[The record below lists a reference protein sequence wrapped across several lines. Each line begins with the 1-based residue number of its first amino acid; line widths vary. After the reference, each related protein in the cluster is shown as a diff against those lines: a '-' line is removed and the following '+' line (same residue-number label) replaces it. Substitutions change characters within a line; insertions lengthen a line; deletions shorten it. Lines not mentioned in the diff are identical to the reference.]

1 MTRLYYSAG
10 RLRLK
15 LILWIAAC
23 AAFFGLVE
31 TAATQR
37 FLGLPSAQAGHL
49 SLLVAAGAALLF
61 VALSVFSWL
70 TLRPTARLLHELR
83 DTGATTQQRE
93 DPARFASLRFPLLLC
108 GTALGAGVVLIAIAG
123 VLSVRVIHASSEL
136 TAGLALSSMA
146 TLLLACAFLYVVS
159 RHLIRPITL
168 HFRHEDVPRGVRV
181 SIRSKVLLAVV
192 VTTLG
197 SSLPTAF
204 ICARRVVLVREDAE
218 RQQLQHLAEVLAY
231 SGTAINPDQLGEL
244 LASIS
249 LPRIRLRLSDQ
260 PGPTASPLPGGQA
273 AAYLTAIGEAPPE
286 TDHLLLA
293 IVVVIGLALASLA
306 GVLIGSS
313 LARDVAR
320 VAARV
325 AAIARPAGEQ
335 QHAPLVAGIAQLSD
349 VRRLGAAVNAL
360 LGRTAQIHVANFVAI
375 ERTLAANKLKM
386 QFLANVS
393 HDLRSP
399 LNSILGFSE
408 LLLRDLPPDAE
419 DRRRR
424 VLGSIQRAGGD
435 LLRLIDEV
443 LDSAK
448 LEAGRF
454 VLQREDSLPAAVV
467 RQSVQ
472 ELQRQGIPEGIRLE
486 TELQAGLPTVW
497 VDPQRL
503 SQAILYLLRFCV
515 DTAGEGEIY
524 VRVTTQS
531 LTQEH
536 PSGAR
541 KLLLI
546 RISSPAQLGEDR
558 DLFEGFRRRPG
569 LRGLGLGLPLAKAI
583 LELHDGS
590 LSVHSVPH
598 VGTTFAADLPVLHKK
613 VLGRLREIQI

>member
-1 MTRLYYSAG
+1 VTRLYYSAG

-15 LILWIAAC
+15 AILWLAAC
-23 AAFFGLVE
+23 AAFFGVME
-31 TAATQR
+31 TVAAQR
-37 FLGLPSAQAGHL
+37 FLGLPPEKAVRL
-49 SLLVAAGAALLF
+49 SLLVVAGAALLF
-61 VALSVFSWL
+61 VTLSVFSWL

-83 DTGATTQQRE
+83 DTGVTTRQRE
-93 DPARFASLRFPLLLC
+93 DPARFASLRFPLALC
-108 GTALGAGVVLIAIAG
+108 GAALGLGVVLIAAAG
-123 VLSVRVIHASSEL
+123 SLSIWVLHASSQL
-136 TAGLALSSMA
+136 AAGLALSSLA
-146 TLLLACAFLYVVS
+146 TLLLACGFLYVVS

-168 HFRHEDVPRGVRV
+168 HFRHEDVPTGRRV
-181 SIRSKVLLAVV
+181 SIRSKVLLVVV

-197 SSLPTAF
+197 SSLPTAL
-204 ICARRVVLVREDAE
+204 ICARRVVLVHDEAE
-218 RQQLQHLAEVLAY
+218 RQQQQHLAEVLAY
-231 SGTAINPDQLGEL
+231 SGTAMGPDQLREL
-244 LASIS
+244 IASLS
-249 LPRIRLRLSDQ
+249 LPGTRLRLSDQ
-260 PGPTASPLPGGQA
+260 PGLTASPLPSGQGA
-273 AAYLTAIGEAPPE
+273 TYLTAIGEALRE
-286 TDHLLLA
+286 TDHTLLA
-293 IVVVIGLALASLA
+293 MLVVIGLALAALA
-306 GVLIGSS
+306 GVLIGTS

-320 VAARV
+320 GAARV
-325 AAIARPAGEQ
+325 AAIARPAEEQ
-335 QHAPLVAGIAQLSD
+335 QHAPLIAGVAQFSD

-360 LGRTAQIHVANFVAI
+360 LGRTAQMNVANFVAI
-375 ERTLAANKLKM
+375 ETTLAANKLKM

-408 LLLRDLPPDAE
+408 LLLRDLPPESE
-419 DRRRR
+419 DRRRE
-424 VLGSIQRAGGD
+424 VLDSIQRAGGD

-448 LEAGRF
+448 LEAGRL
-454 VLQREDSLPAAVV
+454 VMQREDSLPAAVV

-486 TELQAGLPTVW
+486 TELQAGLPTIW

-515 DTAGEGEIY
+515 DTAGRGELS

-531 LTQEH
+531 LAEEH

-546 RISSPAQLGEDR
+546 RIACPVQLADR

-583 LELHDGS
+583 LEMHDGS
-590 LSVHSVPH
+590 LSVHTIPH

-613 VLGRLREIQI
+613 MLGRLREVQI